1 MSPRGLRLVAAA
13 VLTLAAGC
21 GSKSAKPDAS
31 DAGAKIEA
39 GAEASH
45 PDGADAPVDVMAE
58 APAVETGAP
67 DAAETGGASDAS
79 DAGPEAAAPGDAGD
93 AAGGDVKDASEG
105 DAEVGGDAPPSA
117 RRYKAIALA
126 AGTLHT
132 CVLLDDH
139 RVKCWGTNDS
149 GQLGL
154 GDKTYRGIQA
164 SDMGNAL
171 PTVDL
176 GTGRTAKAIAAGRY
190 ASCALLDNDTVK
202 CWGLRSL
209 AGRGFNPDGGNV
221 GDEPNEMGD
230 HLAPIELGAGR
241 KPLAVAIGYYD
252 TCIARDNGTFRCF
265 GTSNEPN
272 DVPAASDGGGVIRM
286 FHGRSTL
293 ALYADGSVREVAS
306 GASGPVTVAGG
317 ATHKAYYA
325 HETFSAGC
333 ALIEGATAECWGPTP
348 LPPPADLTGAKA
360 VTISELAGRCAV
372 LGDGSLK
379 CWHATDPFG
388 VRAASGTIA
397 VGAPAAD
404 LAAGIEHICV
414 LTAAGDVKCWD
425 SDGGPPSYAAGPRS
439 AVSGRWDA
447 IDLGDRPN

>member
-1 MSPRGLRLVAAA
+1 MAFSRGLRLVAAA

-21 GSKSAKPDAS
+21 GSKSATPDAS
-31 DAGAKIEA
+31 DAGGKSEA
-39 GAEASH
+39 GAEVSR
-45 PDGADAPVDVMAE
+45 PDAPADTTPE
-58 APAVETGAP
+58 APAVDSGAP
-67 DAAETGGASDAS
+67 DTAEAGGASDAG
-79 DAGPEAAAPGDAGD
+79 DAAPEAAAPGDAKD
-93 AAGGDVKDASEG
+93 ASGNDAEAGGDAQ
-105 DAEVGGDAPPSA
+105 PSA

-139 RVKCWGTNDS
+139 RVKCWGTNDM

-154 GDKTYRGIQA
+154 GDKVYRGMQT
-164 SDMGNAL
+164 SDMGNNL

-190 ASCALLDNDTVK
+190 ASCALLDDDTVK
-202 CWGLRSL
+202 CWGLGSL
-209 AGRGFNPDGGNV
+209 AGRGFGAGSGNL
-221 GDEPNEMGD
+221 GDEPDEMGD

-241 KPLAVAIGYYD
+241 KPLAVAVGHYD
-252 TCIARDNGTFRCF
+252 TCIARDDGTFRCF

-272 DVPAASDGGGVIRM
+272 DVPAASDGSGVIRM

-293 ALYADGSVREVAS
+293 ALYADGSLRRIAS
-306 GASGPVTVAGG
+306 GTPGPATVTGG
-317 ATHKAYYA
+317 PTRKVYYA

-333 ALIEGATAECWGPTP
+333 ALIDGATAECWDPQH
-348 LPPPADLTGAKA
+348 LPPPFDLTGAKA

-372 LGDGSLK
+372 MGDGSLK

-388 VRAASGTIA
+388 VQAAYGAIA
-397 VGAPAAD
+397 VGAPVAD
-404 LAAGIEHICV
+404 LAAGFEHICV

-439 AVSGRWDA
+439 AVPGRWDA